1 MRADKSAPRPVRD
14 VVAVAHCS
22 AILNKHPPPSAN
34 ASRLQG
40 SNPRLRT
47 VSRGFFALVS
57 VALLANLLFLLAINS
72 AFDHARLAALRRDLA
87 LDLVD
92 EVHHETD
99 RQARLVRA
107 YTATADAR
115 YLLYYYDILA
125 IRQGEKPAPD
135 SADKQYWEH
144 VIAGMRVH
152 QLPTGRAGV
161 PLSERMRRLDFND
174 AEQQALQDVLEASAV
189 LGKTEQVAFA
199 ATQGLYDPHKAQF
212 VSDGKPDPGFARRV
226 VYSADYELQSA
237 QLADK
242 VYELARLT
250 DVRTANEV
258 QTASRRLKGFVKAAI
273 AMDALVGCAVWL
285 AWRGV
290 RRRVL
295 KPIAAL
301 AATADRYAHG
311 DYGARMGAAAGRVD
325 ELDGLARTLEHMA
338 TSIQSDLAERARTQR
353 ELEAARAQAESA
365 TRAKSLFLANMSH
378 EIRTP
383 LNAIIGMTYLALGT
397 ELSAQQRDYLHKVHG
412 ASTLLQ
418 GLLKDILDLSK
429 IEAGKLVLESVPCY
443 LESLVGDAL
452 SLLQRKAADK
462 GLELACEMQGLA
474 QEAEAA
480 VWSDPLRLRQ
490 VLMNLLS
497 NAVKFTEHGHVRLR
511 VSLTE
516 GEAHAQTAPASLRIE
531 VEDSGVGMTAEQ
543 LALLFQDFTQA
554 DSSTTRR
561 YGGTGLGLSISRR
574 LITLMGGTLVA
585 RSELGHGSTFTIT
598 LPVRLV
604 QQGAPVPLPVVEPF
618 TLAAQDDAAAG
629 RGLVAQLEDPGAGRH
644 PADRPEVTLHACATG
659 AAAHRPL
666 QGLCVLLVDD
676 NPENRQ
682 VAGELLARAGATVVT
697 AEDGI
702 KAMDALDALRQA
714 GSACHV
720 VLMDLQMPVMDG
732 YAATQAILSC
742 PAWRELPIV
751 ALTAHALMEERLR
764 CLAVGMRG
772 HIAKPLDP
780 QELLRTVLP
789 YVPPMPDAGAGAPAL
804 VQPGAPLAV
813 PGLQPAQPA
822 DPTPHWERLRALLVD
837 GDSEALEHW
846 RAQRGELMRTLPPAQ
861 AHALDHSL
869 QRCDFDAALA
879 LLSHTLPA
887 AAARP
892 LPTPTR
898 TT

>member
-1 MRADKSAPRPVRD
+1 
-14 VVAVAHCS
+14 
-22 AILNKHPPPSAN
+22 LNKHPSSSAN

-72 AFDHARLAALRRDLA
+72 AFDHARQAALRRDLA

-99 RQARLVRA
+99 RLARLVRA

-144 VIAGMRVH
+144 VIAGLRVH
-152 QLPTGRAGV
+152 QLPAGRAGV

-174 AEQQALQDVLEASAV
+174 AEQQALQAVLEASAV

-226 VYSADYELQSA
+226 VYSTEYELQSA

-258 QTASRRLKGFVKAAI
+258 QTTSRRLKGFVKAAI

-311 DYGARMGAAAGRVD
+311 HYGARMGAAAGRVD

-397 ELSAQQRDYLHKVHG
+397 ELTAQQRDYLHKVHG

-511 VSLTE
+511 VSLAE
-516 GEAHAQTAPASLRIE
+516 GDAHAQTAPASLRIE

-574 LITLMGGTLVA
+574 LVTLMGGTLVA

-598 LPVRLV
+598 LPVCLV
-604 QQGAPVPLPVVEPF
+604 RQGAPVPLPMVEPL
-618 TLAAQDDAAAG
+618 TPAAQGDE
-629 RGLVAQLEDPGAGRH
+629 LGAGRH
-644 PADRPEVTLHACATG
+644 PADGPELALHACAT
-659 AAAHRPL
+659 AETAPRPL

-702 KAMDALDALRQA
+702 KAMDALEALRQA

-789 YVPPMPDAGAGAPAL
+789 YVPLHEGAGAVASAL
-804 VQPGAPLAV
+804 VQPGAPLAA
-813 PGLQPAQPA
+813 PGPEPAPPPDPA
-822 DPTPHWERLRALLVD
+822 PHWERLRALLVD

-879 LLSHTLPA
+879 LLSPTLPA

-892 LPTPTR
+892 LQTPTR